1 MEKKIIWQKT
11 WVVCIIALI
20 CCLLWGSAFP
30 GIKIG
35 YRLFEIPS
43 DNWNVQLLFAGIRFV
58 LAGVL
63 VIIIGSVINKKI
75 LVPKRSSFSKI
86 AVLGL
91 FQTLLQYI
99 FFYIGLAHTTGFK
112 ASVINAV
119 NVFFSLLIASLIFHQ
134 EKLTIKKI
142 IGCIIGFSGVVY
154 INMSG
159 AGGAAGINWG
169 DVCIICTAASAAFSS
184 VFAKIFSKY
193 EDPVTLSG
201 YQFVFGGILLTLIG
215 LISGGRLQNVT
226 YASIG
231 ILLYL
236 AFVSAVAYSLWGILL
251 KYNDVSRVTVFGF
264 INPVFGVIL
273 SGIFLGEGEQAF
285 SLQSLIALIL
295 VSVGIYVVNIKK

>member
-75 LVPKRSSFSKI
+75 LVPKRSSFSKV

-193 EDPVTLSG
+193 EDPVILSG

-215 LISGGRLQNVT
+215 VISGGRLQNVT